1 MRCPVIDWMSMAG
14 ETDVPLFTYG
24 FFDAPFWEKPEQWI
38 KQSSLAYV
46 GKVKTPT
53 LLMTGELDLRTPMPQ
68 TEEYYSA
75 LKMQKVPVVMLRF
88 NGEYHGTSSKPSNF
102 LRTQLYMLSWY
113 QKYRLGS
120 EAATSTSGGAASHQ
134 R

>member
-1 MRCPVIDWMSMAG
+1 
-14 ETDVPLFTYG
+14 
-24 FFDAPFWEKPEQWI
+24 
-38 KQSSLAYV
+38 
-46 GKVKTPT
+46 
-53 LLMTGELDLRTPMPQ
+53 
-68 TEEYYSA
+68 
-75 LKMQKVPVVMLRF
+75 MLRF

-120 EAATSTSGGAASHQ
+120 EAAASSGSPSNN